1 MSTDMRKP
9 GLLNETYEKMESEK
23 LAALLQI
30 AAKTGGSSDAALD
43 MAAQMAIDGMNTT
56 SVFWTWY
63 ANVADGETSRYDL
76 LCRFANLA
84 AQAWKD
90 KTYGLQWYD
99 QDVSSSAVITPTNDL
114 AGKSAAQLC
123 TENTEPVADWADE
136 DPMTWYIRANALSL
150 SDGTM
155 DIKAFEG
162 EDGFDISGE
171 TAPVYRFALALYKRT
186 FNDGTYNYKAFR
198 TTPAFGFAPM
208 AGDISPAGVRRPITW
223 QPCFGGGLNSGGK
236 LTSGAGQEA
245 YVNASATDGNTKA
258 KLWNNYEG
266 LWTDCASIYLLDM
279 WQLRHFNLE
288 NSGICEGCTSYDVDY
303 TAAVSETDVKR
314 VVLTTAQAQNFIVG
328 STVNVGASK
337 RGSGQTIAKIT
348 SITDVTIDNTSYKAV
363 NLDIPDGSEIT
374 TTAGTTHIS
383 SWPWHSGA
391 TEALPGRKDGNI
403 NSLTAGKGPA
413 RIAGIE
419 IMDGAY
425 VLQLDPLMNVT
436 SVTSDG
442 AVYDLYVQRNSENLA
457 SAVTNYTKVGSVTV
471 PIRNNNPS
479 SGEWIYVSRFLAN
492 GEVLF
497 PDGFKTDASSSKYYK
512 SAFYRAVSA
521 GVRAPWRFGLL
532 GDGGGAGLAYL
543 FGSIG
548 PGNSDWFG
556 RPRLGDSGKKRGEL
570 A

>member
-1 MSTDMRKP
+1 MTTEMTKP
-9 GLLNETYEKMESEK
+9 GLLDETYKDMESKK
-23 LAALLQI
+23 LNALLEI

-43 MAAQMAIDGMNTT
+43 MAAQMAIDGANTT

-76 LCRFANLA
+76 LCRFARLA

-99 QDVSSSAVITPTNDL
+99 QDVSSSAEMTPTNDL
-114 AGKSAAQLC
+114 AGKPAAQLC
-123 TENTEPVADWADE
+123 TENTAPEEDWADE

-198 TTPAFGFAPM
+198 TTPAFGFTPM

-223 QPCFGGGLNSGGK
+223 QPCFGGGLNSAGK
-236 LTSGAGQEA
+236 LTSGAGVA
-245 YVNASATDGNTKA
+245 PYVNASASGGNTKA

-288 NSGICEGCTSYDVDY
+288 NSGICEGCTNYSLDY

-314 VVLTTAQAQNFIVG
+314 VIVTTAQGANFVIG
-328 STVNVGASK
+328 STVNVGDTSRA
-337 RGSGQTIAKIT
+337 GGNVIAKIA
-348 SITDVTIDNTSYKAV
+348 SITDVTIDNTAYKAV
-363 NLDIPDGSEIT
+363 NLDTSATFT
-374 TTAGTTHIS
+374 TTAGTTHIAT
-383 SWPWHSGA
+383 WPWHSGA

-403 NSLTAGKGPA
+403 HSLTAGKGPA

-436 SVTSDG
+436 EVTSDG
-442 AVYDLYVQRNSENLA
+442 AVYDLYVQRNSENLT
-457 SAVTNYTKVGSVTV
+457 SAVTGYTKVGSVTV
-471 PIRNNNPS
+471 PIRNGNPS
-479 SGEWIYVSRFLAN
+479 SGEWIYVSRFLEN
-492 GEVLF
+492 SEVMF
-497 PDGFKTDASSSKYYK
+497 PDGFKTDASASKYYK
-512 SAFYRAVSA
+512 SAFYRTGSA
-521 GVRAPWRFGLL
+521 GVRAPWRFGCLSN
-532 GDGGGAGLAYL
+532 GGSAGLACLDGYD
-543 FGSIG
+543 S
-548 PGNSDWFG
+548 PGDSGWFG

-570 A
+570 AS